1 MDCRQCSDD
10 LTAYLDGELPDSVA
24 ERMRRHLEECR
35 PCQAEYKNLRDSA
48 SLIELHAKQI
58 EPAPEIW
65 NNLRARIEEMPAP
78 TGSFGFFRFLVINRW
93 AAATVT
99 LAAMVL
105 LAFGLWGYIQYQ
117 QSERELESY
126 MSEYIEMRTI
136 MERLHSL
143 QMMEA
148 QGNPSVIEAIGSS
161 QTENP
166 FANIRPVSFDTPFRT
181 EEK

>member
-1 MDCRQCSDD
+1 
-10 LTAYLDGELPDSVA
+10 
-24 ERMRRHLEECR
+24 
-35 PCQAEYKNLRDSA
+35 
-48 SLIELHAKQI
+48 
-58 EPAPEIW
+58 
-65 NNLRARIEEMPAP
+65 
-78 TGSFGFFRFLVINRW
+78 
-93 AAATVT
+93 VT

-166 FANIRPVSFDTPFRT
+166 FANIRPVSFDNPFRT